1 MHKRI
6 FVLLSVLT
14 LYFTHGN
21 AQRFHKWEMSFV
33 DRCNTPKLAH
43 SNWVQPYSNS
53 VIYGSAVTP
62 FFVLATPLFE
72 NKEKKWSKLG
82 YEMGGLAAG
91 MALNYAVT
99 FSTKRLVQ
107 RPRPFTDDPAR
118 IDPSYKPKDY
128 SFPSGHASSAFNWAT
143 SIVLYAH
150 FHYGKSPWWITVPAY
165 TYATSIAMSRLV
177 MGVHYPSDILM
188 GALIGTASSL
198 ISWKLTQFCYAKKG

>member
-1 MHKRI
+1 
-6 FVLLSVLT
+6 V
-14 LYFTHGN
+14 
-21 AQRFHKWEMSFV
+21 
-33 DRCNTPKLAH
+33 
-43 SNWVQPYSNS
+43 
-53 VIYGSAVTP
+53 VTP

-107 RPRPFTDDPAR
+107 RSRPFTDDPAR

-188 GALIGTASSL
+188 GALVGTASSL
-198 ISWKLTQFCYAKKG
+198 ISWKLTQFCYNKKS

>member
-6 FVLLSVLT
+6 IVLLSLLT
-14 LYFTHGN
+14 LYFVHGN
-21 AQRFHKWEMSFV
+21 AQRFHEWEIGLV
-33 DRCNTPKLAH
+33 DRCNTSKLAH

-62 FFVLATPLFE
+62 FIVLATPLFE

-188 GALIGTASSL
+188 GALVGTASSL
-198 ISWKLTQFCYAKKG
+198 ISWKLTQFCYNKKS